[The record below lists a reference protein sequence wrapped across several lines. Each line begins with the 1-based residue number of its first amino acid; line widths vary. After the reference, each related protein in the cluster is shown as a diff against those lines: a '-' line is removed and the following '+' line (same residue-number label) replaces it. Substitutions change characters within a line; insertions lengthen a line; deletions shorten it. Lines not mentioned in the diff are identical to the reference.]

1 MKTKNTNYAPSWIPL
16 GGCGGKRLNLF
27 NRKSGAGRFF
37 AGKLS
42 EKDREYFRVTPG
54 AVFAGLGASV
64 FVFVLYLMT
73 LAPGVLYYDRPLL
86 LDSVMLQTQAIT
98 LGITGPTGEP
108 SWVML
113 THMFTYLPFGSPAYL
128 TNLSSAVYS
137 ALAVL
142 MVFVAGL
149 LLSQRIIAALAAA
162 LAFGLGSIF
171 WSQAV
176 ITEIYTLNALL
187 ILLPIISLLVW
198 RERRKD
204 RYLLLAAF
212 LMGFALTNHLTS
224 GLVIPAGFIFVAITD
239 WRKLTDMRLVL
250 KGAGLFLLGLVPYLY
265 LPIRASMNPPMNEAD
280 PSTWSNFWYFVKG
293 GGHHKNSFAFGP
305 SEIPERLGL
314 YWSYLVGD
322 FNLVLLAIAVVG
334 AVSLVIQDRA
344 AAAMIIPAYLMW
356 TFHAI
361 EYKIFDV
368 ELYFIPSFLMLAL
381 LLAFGFSVLL
391 RAVERISKRLPV
403 VKRGIFLAFTSTVL
417 VLLPLYGVW
426 DTYSKNDMSDADRG
440 RKIIDTVASKAR
452 PDSTI
457 IHHRS
462 SLWYM
467 VLIEERRQDLT
478 IIDPWRPDWDRHT
491 DIVWP
496 DDIDAATT
504 ERRYGVGGFAGVNPA
519 RKSAEYGPVYILD
532 QEGNDFPSFYDAGF
546 RTLHVEG
553 ALYRLIPPG
562 ESVPAGSEGSLVKLL
577 EE

>member
-1 MKTKNTNYAPSWIPL
+1 M
-16 GGCGGKRLNLF
+16 
-27 NRKSGAGRFF
+27 
-37 AGKLS
+37 
-42 EKDREYFRVTPG
+42 
-54 AVFAGLGASV
+54 
-64 FVFVLYLMT
+64 FVLYLTT
-73 LAPGVLYYDRPLL
+73 LAPGVLHYGRPLL

-113 THMFTYLPFGSPAYL
+113 THLFTYLPLGDPAYR
-128 TNLSSAVYS
+128 TNLSSAVYA

-142 MVFVAGL
+142 MVFAAGL
-149 LLSQRIIAALAAA
+149 LLSRRVFAAAAAA
-162 LAFGLGSIF
+162 LAFGLGSVF

-187 ILLPIISLLVW
+187 IMLPIVSLLAW
-198 RERRKD
+198 RRYGKD

-224 GLVIPAGFIFVAITD
+224 GVVIPAGFLFVAVTN
-239 WRKLTDMRLVL
+239 WRKLADAGLVL
-250 KGAGLFLLGLVPYLY
+250 KGAGLFLLGLTPYLY
-265 LPIRASMNPPMNEAD
+265 LPLRAAMDPPMNEAD

-314 YWSYLVGD
+314 YWSYLVAD
-322 FNLVLLAIAVVG
+322 FNPVLLAVAIVG
-334 AVSLVIQDRA
+334 AVFLVLRDFA
-344 AAAMIIPAYLMW
+344 ATAIILPAYLLW

-368 ELYFIPSFLMLAL
+368 ELYFIPSFLAL
-381 LLAFGFSVLL
+381 SLLIAVGSGVFL
-391 RAVERISKRLPV
+391 RAVERFSGGLPV
-403 VKRGIFLAFTSTVL
+403 AGRRAMVAVASAVL

-426 DTYSKNDMSDADRG
+426 NTYPESDMGDADRG
-440 RKIIDTVASKAR
+440 REILDTVAAEAR
-452 PDSTI
+452 PNSTI

-467 VLIEERRQDLT
+467 VLVEKKRQDLT
-478 IIDPWRPDWDRHT
+478 IIDPWRPDWDRRT

-496 DDIDAATT
+496 DDIDAAATK
-504 ERRYGVGGFAGVNPA
+504 RRYGVGDGTGVNAA
-519 RKSAEYGPVYILD
+519 RAAAEDGPVYILD
-532 QEGNDFPSFYDAGF
+532 QEGNGFHNFYDAGF
-546 RTLHVEG
+546 RTLHVG
-553 ALYRLIPPG
+553 GVLYRLVPP
-562 ESVPAGSEGSLVKLL
+562 EENMPVRSEGSLVRLP